1 VRGYMYT
8 VCLGW
13 SEECTIQG
21 SFAFSHPYTSPH
33 NTPPPPTAPFSV
45 DPLSGNLVL
54 MQTIDFETRNNY
66 TFNVAVMDGDF
77 PTLYDSALVTIYIED
92 VNDVEDVN
100 DNHPSFN
107 AASYSADILEADYS
121 ISPMRIAIVILC
133 LL

>member
-1 VRGYMYT
+1 
-8 VCLGW
+8 
-13 SEECTIQG
+13 
-21 SFAFSHPYTSPH
+21 
-33 NTPPPPTAPFSV
+33 
-45 DPLSGNLVL
+45 

-66 TFNVAVMDGDF
+66 TFNVTVMDGGF

-107 AASYSADILEADYS
+107 ATSYSADILEADYS
-121 ISPMRIAIVILC
+121 ISPMRIAMVTLC

>member
-1 VRGYMYT
+1 MYT

-21 SFAFSHPYTSPH
+21 YSEDPFAFSHPYTSPH

-66 TFNVAVMDGDF
+66 TFNVTVMDGGF
-77 PTLYDSALVTIYIED
+77 SMLYDSALVTIYIED
-92 VNDVEDVN
+92 VNDS
-100 DNHPSFN
+100 HPSLN
-107 AASYSADILEADYS
+107 ATSYSADILEADYI
-121 ISPMRIAIVILC
+121 ISPMRIAMVTLC